1 MGDKKQYYGLDD
13 IGFIGSQDRTPA
25 QVKRDMRKMAEYIRS
40 EKAGRIIARS
50 GKPTRRLSKA
60 K

>member
-40 EKAGRIIARS
+40 EKGGRIIARS
-50 GKPTRRLSKA
+50 GKLTRRLSKA